1 MLFSFLIASVS
12 TGPINITNRCGID
25 GAVDHEFLVSF
36 KAAANSDGRRLD
48 TAEDKLSFLQG
59 WVDQY
64 TVGQHAS
71 EGTHSN
77 STTRRKLETNSTH
90 VSNSTH
96 ILHFF
101 TETQFAV
108 DVRAS
113 DEVRRAHGT
122 RPSRDRPPLPR
133 VAFVPHLTDGPLNTR
148 ARIRPSRAWPRTR
161 PLTRLR
167 LTASNAWTCRCPLRR
182 RTRPWPAG

>member
-12 TGPINITNRCGID
+12 TGPTNTTSINITNRCGID
-25 GAVDHEFLVSF
+25 GAVDHEFLVTL
-36 KAAANSDGRRLD
+36 KPAAANSDGRRLD
-48 TAEDKLSFLQG
+48 TTEDKLSFLQG

-77 STTRRKLETNSTH
+77 STTRRKLEANSTH
-90 VSNSTH
+90 VSNCTH

-133 VAFVPHLTDGPLNTR
+133 VAFVPHLTSGPL
-148 ARIRPSRAWPRTR
+148 
-161 PLTRLR
+161 
-167 LTASNAWTCRCPLRR
+167 
-182 RTRPWPAG
+182 